1 MWRKSLHNELGYF
14 DESLACSGDW
24 DFWLRV
30 SSRYKFKHITECL
43 GLYYYNRE
51 GIEHG
56 RRIHSWYER
65 YMVGRRYGTEYI
77 RIFHIYEHK
86 NNPLVSIIMPVYN
99 MAGYVAEAIESVLI
113 QNYMNFELIV
123 VDDGSTDR
131 TRDVVLKFKDPR
143 VKYFYKE
150 NGGPYSARNL
160 GMKNAGGDFIVPLDT
175 DDMIT
180 PDYIARH
187 LQEFERCPDADLI
200 YCDDCLIEE
209 DCKPIRVIERPEY
222 TDRKLLIRDLFR
234 CGFPIVPFRTCIRK
248 SVFDRIGLFDDGFRN
263 AMDYDMIRRFVKHG
277 LKAHHLKA
285 PLYLRRM
292 TPDSVSRKVSD
303 EKVRAHFEVL
313 RRFTESFSYDELF
326 PDVAWDKIAPE
337 SRQLHAK
344 CLAAMTYL
352 AIGQTYVKTNSP
364 IYART
369 AFGKACSEL
378 RDSLKMDPGNTRI
391 RQLLQK
397 CEFGRQ
403 RYDEQIQQAV
413 R

>member
-1 MWRKSLHNELGYF
+1 
-14 DESLACSGDW
+14 
-24 DFWLRV
+24 
-30 SSRYKFKHITECL
+30 
-43 GLYYYNRE
+43 
-51 GIEHG
+51 
-56 RRIHSWYER
+56 
-65 YMVGRRYGTEYI
+65 
-77 RIFHIYEHK
+77 
-86 NNPLVSIIMPVYN
+86 
-99 MAGYVAEAIESVLI
+99 
-113 QNYMNFELIV
+113 
-123 VDDGSTDR
+123 
-131 TRDVVLKFKDPR
+131 
-143 VKYFYKE
+143 
-150 NGGPYSARNL
+150 
-160 GMKNAGGDFIVPLDT
+160 
-175 DDMIT
+175 
-180 PDYIARH
+180 
-187 LQEFERCPDADLI
+187 
-200 YCDDCLIEE
+200 
-209 DCKPIRVIERPEY
+209 
-222 TDRKLLIRDLFR
+222 
-234 CGFPIVPFRTCIRK
+234 
-248 SVFDRIGLFDDGFRN
+248 LFDDGFQN

-337 SRQLHAK
+337 MRQLHAK

-378 RDSLKMDPGNTRI
+378 NDCLKMDPGNQRI

>member
-1 MWRKSLHNELGYF
+1 
-14 DESLACSGDW
+14 
-24 DFWLRV
+24 
-30 SSRYKFKHITECL
+30 
-43 GLYYYNRE
+43 
-51 GIEHG
+51 
-56 RRIHSWYER
+56 
-65 YMVGRRYGTEYI
+65 
-77 RIFHIYEHK
+77 
-86 NNPLVSIIMPVYN
+86 MPVYN
-99 MAGYVAEAIESVLI
+99 MADYVAEAVGSVLT
-113 QNYMNFELIV
+113 QSYGNFELIV
-123 VDDGSTDR
+123 ADDGSTDN
-131 TRDVVLKFKDPR
+131 TKDIILSFKDER
-143 VKYFYKE
+143 IKYFYKE

-160 GMKNAGGDFIVPLDT
+160 GMEKATGDFIVPLDA
-175 DDMIT
+175 DDMMT

-200 YCDDCLIEE
+200 YCDDYLIDEV
-209 DCKPIRVIERPEY
+209 CKPIRVIERQEY
-222 TDRKLLIRDLFR
+222 ADRKSLIRDLFR

-292 TPDSVSRKVSD
+292 LPDSVSREVTD
-303 EKVRAHFEVL
+303 EKVKAHFEVL

-337 SRQLHAK
+337 KRQLHAK
-344 CLAAMTYL
+344 CLAAVTYL
-352 AIGQTYVKTNSP
+352 AIGQVYVKPNSP
-364 IYART
+364 IYAKM
-369 AFGKACSEL
+369 AFEQACSEM
-378 RDSLKMDPGNTRI
+378 RGSLKMDPGNPRI

-403 RYDEQIQQAV
+403 RYDEAILQAA